1 MAGPSGRLSDALA
14 GLADGGGRTGW
25 VQAPAA
31 LMILAAPVA
40 CVACVALFALSP
52 PRSAP
57 EGRRRRLD
65 AGILPHAA
73 LGPYA
78 FYESGTSAYANIRV
92 D

>member
-1 MAGPSGRLSDALA
+1 
-14 GLADGGGRTGW
+14 
-25 VQAPAA
+25 
-31 LMILAAPVA
+31 MILAAPVA

-57 EGRRRRLD
+57 EGGRRRLD

-78 FYESGTSAYANIRV
+78 FYESGTSVYTNIRV
-92 D
+92 DSLLIYPALFVALLSWPALIAAALLRR

>member
-1 MAGPSGRLSDALA
+1 
-14 GLADGGGRTGW
+14 
-25 VQAPAA
+25 
-31 LMILAAPVA
+31 MILAAPVA

-57 EGRRRRLD
+57 EGRKWRLD

-78 FYESGTSAYANIRV
+78 FYESGTSVYTNIRV
-92 D
+92 DSLLIYPALFVALLSWPALIVAALLRR

>member
-1 MAGPSGRLSDALA
+1 MAGPSGRLSGVLA
-14 GLADGGGRTGW
+14 GLADGGDRTGW
-25 VQAPAA
+25 ATAPVA

-40 CVACVALFALSP
+40 CVALLALSP

-57 EGRRRRLD
+57 EGRRRRLRL
-65 AGILPHAA
+65 AVGLLPHAA

>member
-1 MAGPSGRLSDALA
+1 MAGPSGRLSGVLA
-14 GLADGGGRTGW
+14 GLADGGDRTGW
-25 VQAPAA
+25 VQAPVA

-40 CVACVALFALSP
+40 CVALLALSP

-65 AGILPHAA
+65 AGLLPHAA
-73 LGPYA
+73 LGLYA